1 MLAVACAGAVTAAA
15 CSLCQPGSYQ
25 PLAGQHLALPYLFL
39 RLSRKLGLAAASAQ
53 QLALFYLTLA
63 GRVQGLQLSAIAPF
77 ARLGHT
83 RLDQVVRCS
92 N

>member
-1 MLAVACAGAVTAAA
+1 MTAAA

-25 PLAGQHLALPYLFL
+25 PLAGQALALHSRVDVPHLFL

-63 GRVQGLQLSAIAPF
+63 GRVQGLQLSVIAPY